1 MTLSVDL
8 FWSFR
13 SPYSY
18 LATGRIVALT
28 RDYDLQVNVRPVY
41 PIAIRNPEFFQR
53 VNPLWVAYLRRDVER
68 IAEHGGIPFGWPRP
82 DPVVMDMRAR
92 VVATDQPYIHRL
104 TRLGIE
110 AAVRGRGL
118 AFIDEVS
125 RLVWGGAVS
134 GWHEGNHLARAAER
148 AGLALEPMDA
158 AVAAEPDRFD
168 AVIAGNQRAL
178 EQAGHWGVP
187 TLAFQGEPF
196 FGQDRIDLC
205 VWRMRQHGLTRRDD
219 R

>member
-41 PIAIRNPEFFQR
+41 PIAIRNPAFFQR
-53 VNPLWVAYLRRDVER
+53 VDPLWVAYLRRDVER
-68 IAEHGGIPFGWPRP
+68 IAEHAGIPFGWPRP
-82 DPVVMDMRAR
+82 DPVVMDMRTR
-92 VVATDQPYIHRL
+92 VIAADQPYIHRL

-110 AAVRGRGL
+110 AAMRGRGL

-125 RLVWGGAVS
+125 RLVWDGAVS
-134 GWHEGNHLARAAER
+134 GWHQGNHLAHAVER
-148 AGLALEPMDA
+148 AGLALEAMDA
-158 AVAAEPDRFD
+158 VVAARPASFD
-168 AVIAGNQRAL
+168 AVIAENQQAL

-205 VWRMRQHGLTRRDD
+205 VWRMRQHGLTRRD